1 MRLVE
6 QLSLCELVSE
16 DVRPRPAALVAA
28 MSSSNGTPD
37 LGEVLWELGSRISV
51 NLEEDILC
59 CVRSSESE
67 AERRAVQRNGGNEC
81 SQVVIV
87 Q

>member
-28 MSSSNGTPD
+28 MRSSNRTSD
-37 LGEVLWELGSRISV
+37 LGEVLWESGSRISV
-51 NLEEDILC
+51 NFEEDISC
-59 CVRSSESE
+59 CVRSNESE
-67 AERRAVQRNGGNEC
+67 AERKAVQRNEGNEC
-81 SQVVIV
+81 SQAVIV

>member
-6 QLSLCELVSE
+6 ELSLCELVSE

-28 MSSSNGTPD
+28 MRSSNRTPD
-37 LGEVLWELGSRISV
+37 LGEVLWESVSRISV

-67 AERRAVQRNGGNEC
+67 AKRKTVQRNEGNEC
-81 SQVVIV
+81 SQALIV